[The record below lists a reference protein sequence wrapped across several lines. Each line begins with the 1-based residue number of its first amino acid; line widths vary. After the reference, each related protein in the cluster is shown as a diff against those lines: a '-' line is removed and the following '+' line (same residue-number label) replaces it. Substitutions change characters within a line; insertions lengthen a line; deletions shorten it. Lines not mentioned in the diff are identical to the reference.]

1 MPPVMQPQAN
11 PAPSFGECIKLFFK
25 NYVNFSG
32 RSRRAE
38 YWYIF
43 LFQMIIST
51 VLSALSSILAYVT
64 NGNYVVS
71 IIMIVLTYGWLLA
84 IVIPDL
90 ALSFRRMHDIGKSG
104 GYVFFGLI
112 PIVGTILVIVWSATD
127 SNPAPNQYGYS
138 PKYTP
143 GFTYEPNPAQQQV
156 PPTYMQ

>member
-1 MPPVMQPQAN
+1 M
-11 PAPSFGECIKLFFK
+11 FFK

-38 YWYIF
+38 YWYVV
-43 LFQMIIST
+43 LFQFLVSF
-51 VLSALSSILAYVT
+51 ALGFLNGILTYLT
-64 NGNYVVS
+64 DGNYVVG
-71 IIMIVLTYGWLLA
+71 IIMSVLSYGWSLA
-84 IVIPDL
+84 ILIPNL
-90 ALSFRRMHDIGKSG
+90 ALGFRRMHDIGKSG